1 MAHINFLSLA
11 HLCRWKTAAH
21 SLPHTTFP
29 MPLVSFLN
37 STSHASTLKSLL
49 NVLLLQFLIS
59 AIPTHF
65 PYYNEKLEISDILTK

>member
-1 MAHINFLSLA
+1 
-11 HLCRWKTAAH
+11 
-21 SLPHTTFP
+21 

-37 STSHASTLKSLL
+37 SKSHASTLKSLL
-49 NVLLLQFLIS
+49 NVLLLQSLIS